1 MSIQTEITLLQN
13 TKTELRNAIMDKGVT
28 VYPNDP
34 FSIYP
39 TRIGQISTTAGD
51 RDALFTDIL
60 ERDITSI
67 DIPVGTSKIDEA
79 VFRYCTQLTAVTI
92 PDTVT
97 SIGYVAFEYC
107 SALTSIT
114 IPSSV
119 TNIDNYAFNHCSS
132 LTSITV
138 ESETPTPLASF
149 FEDTNDCPIYVP
161 ADSVDAYKTAWST
174 YASRIQAIVET
185 FAMKFTPTG
194 GGTPIEV
201 ELEDL
206 ATSGI
211 ITKNDVPGT
220 IKYDTG
226 ALEIGE
232 GVTSIDIDAFIHFH
246 DLTSV
251 TLPNSLVSIGSA
263 SFYGCTGLTSLT
275 IPDSVTSIGDYA
287 VQDCT
292 GLTNVTIGS
301 GVTSIGLYAF
311 GLYLKGPSALTSV
324 TVKATNPPNTNGD
337 GIFDNEDTGDS
348 PANSNL
354 VIYVPAASVNAYK
367 NNASWIKYASRIQA
381 IP

>member
-149 FEDTNDCPIYVP
+149 FEDTNNCPIYVP

-174 YASRIQAIVET
+174 YASRIQSIPQQQ
-185 FAMKFTPTG
+185 KFVRIYDPA
-194 GGTPIEV
+194 
-201 ELEDL
+201 D
-206 ATSGI
+206 ATSGYYLATYEYYYALNPSLI
-211 ITKNDVPGT
+211 KTTTSRTTGLNGSTNTVNLSEYYDYQTDEFLATTDVLPYAFYFDAENGKLSWT
-220 IKYDTG
+220 DPDTG
-226 ALEIGE
+226 
-232 GVTSIDIDAFIHFH
+232 T
-246 DLTSV
+246 T
-251 TLPNSLVSIGSA
+251 
-263 SFYGCTGLTSLT
+263 Y
-275 IPDSVTSIGDYA
+275 
-287 VQDCT
+287 
-292 GLTNVTIGS
+292 
-301 GVTSIGLYAF
+301 
-311 GLYLKGPSALTSV
+311 YLS
-324 TVKATNPPNTNGD
+324 
-337 GIFDNEDTGDS
+337 
-348 PANSNL
+348 ANSNKFN
-354 VIYVPAASVNAYK
+354 YTNTTSVPASTVTVVNLSEYGSPEELSFKDGSQYLQGSTNKFTWSSLGHCGIYK
-367 NNASWIKYASRIQA
+367 LTE
-381 IP
+381 

>member
-97 SIGYVAFEYC
+97 SIGYMAFEYC

-149 FEDTNDCPIYVP
+149 FEDTNNCPIYVP

-174 YASRIQAIVET
+174 YASRIQAIPQPQQQ
-185 FAMKFTPTG
+185 KFVRLTDPA
-194 GGTPIEV
+194 
-201 ELEDL
+201 D
-206 ATSGI
+206 ATSGYYLAFENYGGRALNPSLI
-211 ITKNDVPGT
+211 KTTTRSGGLNAYGSTVDLSAERDYDESEFIATPNALSNVFYYDAENGKLSWTDPDTDTTYYLSHVDSKFKWTGT
-220 IKYDTG
+220 
-226 ALEIGE
+226 
-232 GVTSIDIDAFIHFH
+232 
-246 DLTSV
+246 TSV
-251 TLPNSLVSIGSA
+251 PTSTITVTDMFNILGES
-263 SFYGCTGLTSLT
+263 YLTF
-275 IPDSVTSIGDYA
+275 IDGEYA
-287 VQDCT
+287 
-292 GLTNVTIGS
+292 L
-301 GVTSIGLYAF
+301 
-311 GLYLKGPSALTSV
+311 
-324 TVKATNPPNTNGD
+324 
-337 GIFDNEDTGDS
+337 DNEGSKFGWFQLGTSTKPEGC
-348 PANSNL
+348 
-354 VIYVPAASVNAYK
+354 VIFK
-367 NNASWIKYASRIQA
+367 LTE
-381 IP
+381 

>member
-149 FEDTNDCPIYVP
+149 FEDTNNCPIYVP
-161 ADSVDAYKTAWST
+161 SDSVDAYKAAWT
-174 YASRIQAIVET
+174 R
-185 FAMKFTPTG
+185 
-194 GGTPIEV
+194 
-201 ELEDL
+201 
-206 ATSGI
+206 
-211 ITKNDVPGT
+211 
-220 IKYDTG
+220 
-226 ALEIGE
+226 
-232 GVTSIDIDAFIHFH
+232 
-246 DLTSV
+246 
-251 TLPNSLVSIGSA
+251 
-263 SFYGCTGLTSLT
+263 
-275 IPDSVTSIGDYA
+275 
-287 VQDCT
+287 
-292 GLTNVTIGS
+292 
-301 GVTSIGLYAF
+301 
-311 GLYLKGPSALTSV
+311 
-324 TVKATNPPNTNGD
+324 
-337 GIFDNEDTGDS
+337 
-348 PANSNL
+348 
-354 VIYVPAASVNAYK
+354 
-367 NNASWIKYASRIQA
+367 YASRIQA
-381 IP
+381 IPQPQQQKFVRIYDPADATSGYYLAFTENGYYALDPSLIKTTDRSAGLNGSTNTVSLYAEHPDGYESEFIATPNALSYAFYFDAENGKLSWTDPDTGTTYYLSYVNRRANNNFNYTNATSVPASTTTVATVVDPYGETFITFKDGDYGLDGYSVFRWYNAYPRCSIYKLTE